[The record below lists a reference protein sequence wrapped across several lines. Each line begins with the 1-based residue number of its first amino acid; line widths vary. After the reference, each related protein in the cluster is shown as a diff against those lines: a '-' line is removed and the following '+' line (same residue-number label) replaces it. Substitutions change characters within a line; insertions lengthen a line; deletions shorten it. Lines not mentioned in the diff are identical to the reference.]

1 VTVAQKNPVNVNRN
15 ERILAYML
23 AAAIGASILAILAI
37 IVATGAGVRNFGEGV
52 WPVVI
57 MLPYVGLPIGFVL
70 VITLL
75 VVSGIRKSRAAR
87 DDRN

>member
-1 VTVAQKNPVNVNRN
+1 
-15 ERILAYML
+15 ML

-37 IVATGAGVRNFGEGV
+37 IIATGAGVRNFGEGV

-57 MLPYVGLPIGFVL
+57 MLPYVGLPIGFII

-75 VVSGIRKSRAAR
+75 VVSSIRKSRAAR
-87 DDRN
+87 DDRD

>member
-15 ERILAYML
+15 ERIIAYML
-23 AAAIGASILAILAI
+23 ASAIGASILSIIAI
-37 IVATGAGVRNFGEGV
+37 IAATGLGVRNFGEGV

-57 MLPYVGLPIGFVL
+57 MLPYVGLPIGFLL

-75 VVSGIRKSRAAR
+75 VLSGIRKSRAAR

>member
-1 VTVAQKNPVNVNRN
+1 VAQKNPVNVNRN

-23 AAAIGASILAILAI
+23 AASIGASILAILAI

>member
-1 VTVAQKNPVNVNRN
+1 VAQKNPVNVNRN

-23 AAAIGASILAILAI
+23 ATAIGASILAILAI
-37 IVATGAGVRNFGEGV
+37 IIATGAGVRNFGEGI

-57 MLPYVGLPIGFVL
+57 MLPYVGLPIGFII

-75 VVSGIRKSRAAR
+75 VVSSIRKSRAAR

>member
-1 VTVAQKNPVNVNRN
+1 VAQKNPVNVNRN
-15 ERILAYML
+15 ERIIAYML

-57 MLPYVGLPIGFVL
+57 MLPYVGLPLGFVL

>member
-1 VTVAQKNPVNVNRN
+1 VAQKNPVNVNRN
-15 ERILAYML
+15 ERVLAYML
-23 AAAIGASILAILAI
+23 AASIGASILAILAI
-37 IVATGAGVRNFGEGV
+37 IVATGAGVRDFGDGV

-57 MLPYVGLPIGFVL
+57 MLPYAGLPLGFLL